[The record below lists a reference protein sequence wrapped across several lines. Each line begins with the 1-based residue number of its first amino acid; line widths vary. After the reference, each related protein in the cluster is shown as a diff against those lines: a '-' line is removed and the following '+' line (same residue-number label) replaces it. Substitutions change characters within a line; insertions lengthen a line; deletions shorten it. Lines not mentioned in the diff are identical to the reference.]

1 MNTFSTITT
10 NLKLSINAYS
20 EANSIIWNNGLWKF
34 FIYPAIISTLF
45 FITTF
50 SLAMVYSQ
58 NLVDWIFT
66 FIPHSS
72 EINIINYLLKVL
84 YYILSIA
91 IRVMFLLVYFSLF
104 RNIMM
109 ILLAP
114 VMAYLAEKTANHLG
128 YETGKFRWNVFLKNA
143 WRGVLINTRNLFKEL
158 FLTFVLFIFSFIP
171 GLGIITPFLLI
182 LVQSYFYGFSL
193 MDYSMELKSFSIK
206 QSLNFMRSNKSLA
219 IGIGGVFYAFFLIP
233 YIGWIFAP
241 VYGTVSATVATFK
254 KLNTI

>member
-1 MNTFSTITT
+1 MSYLSIIGDNF
-10 NLKLSINAYS
+10 KLSLNAYS
-20 EANSIIWNNGLWKF
+20 KAHSIIWKNGFWKF
-34 FIYPAIISTLF
+34 FIYPALISTVF

-58 NLVDWIFT
+58 GIVDWIFT
-66 FIPHSS
+66 YIPHSS
-72 EINIINYLLKVL
+72 EIALIDFLLNILYL
-84 YYILSIA
+84 ILSVA
-91 IRVMFLLVYFSLF
+91 IRIMFLLVYFSLF
-104 RNIMM
+104 RNIIM

-128 YETGKFRWNVFLKNA
+128 IETGKFHWNIFLKNA

-158 FLTFVLFIFSFIP
+158 FLTLILFLFSFVP
-171 GLGIITPFLLI
+171 GLGLFTPFILI
-182 LVQSYFYGFSL
+182 LVQCYFYGFSM
-193 MDYSMELKSFSIK
+193 MDYSMELKSFTIK

-241 VYGTVSATVATFK
+241 IYGTVAATVATFNK
-254 KLNTI
+254 TT

>member
-1 MNTFSTITT
+1 MI
-10 NLKLSINAYS
+10 
-20 EANSIIWNNGLWKF
+20 
-34 FIYPAIISTLF
+34 
-45 FITTF
+45 
-50 SLAMVYSQ
+50 YSQ

-72 EINIINYLLKVL
+72 EINIINYLLKAL

-114 VMAYLAEKTANHLG
+114 VMAYLAEKTAKHLD
-128 YETGKFRWNVFLKNA
+128 YETGKFRWNIFLKNA

-171 GLGIITPFLLI
+171 GIGIITPFLLI
-182 LVQSYFYGFSL
+182 LVQSYFYGFSM

-241 VYGTVSATVATFK
+241 VYGTVAATIATFK

>member
-1 MNTFSTITT
+1 
-10 NLKLSINAYS
+10 
-20 EANSIIWNNGLWKF
+20 
-34 FIYPAIISTLF
+34 
-45 FITTF
+45 
-50 SLAMVYSQ
+50 MVYSQ